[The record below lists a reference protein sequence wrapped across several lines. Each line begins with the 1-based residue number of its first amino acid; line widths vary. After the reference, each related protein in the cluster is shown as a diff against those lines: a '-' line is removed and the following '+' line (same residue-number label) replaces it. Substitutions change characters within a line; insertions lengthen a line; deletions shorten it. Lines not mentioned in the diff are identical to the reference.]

1 MPSES
6 KCDDGV
12 RPLVQTAP
20 AGAELSCHRWSW
32 AAWVA
37 VVRHDPPD
45 AQPGQWAAATRALL
59 WEVPEFD
66 HVRFCSPCTGQWW
79 QVRFGVCWGR
89 CIILWAMEHN
99 TLSENAFQGNLG
111 AESSCAI
118 ECCTSYCSDGLF
130 FLLVVTLSCNIILI
144 WGLKKKKL
152 QGCSRRSRR
161 IIWKKCNFIPIIF
174 CHWIMLAEKLLS
186 MPIRISLQVN
196 LQNKVIL
203 GKSGRNS
210 LLAGVPVPQLLTFGS
225 SHVNNRGLV
234 SALPAEVVNLHN
246 CVRKEWFF
254 AVWKHRAYWVLVY
267 LV

>member
-1 MPSES
+1 MRWRCQAACS
-6 KCDDGV
+6 DGSCWHGA
-12 RPLVQTAP
+12 R
-20 AGAELSCHRWSW
+20 AELSCHRWSW

-37 VVRHDPPD
+37 GVHHDPPD
-45 AQPGQWAAATRALL
+45 AQQGQWAAATRALL

-66 HVRFCSPCTGQWW
+66 RVRFCSPCTGQWW

-118 ECCTSYCSDGLF
+118 ECCTSYCSDGPF

-161 IIWKKCNFIPIIF
+161 TIWKKCNFIPIIF

-210 LLAGVPVPQLLTFGS
+210 LLAGGPVPNYSPLVVVMWITPEVLLVLYRQKWLICATVCGRNGS
-225 SHVNNRGLV
+225 LQSGSTEHTGFL
-234 SALPAEVVNLHN
+234 
-246 CVRKEWFF
+246 CI
-254 AVWKHRAYWVLVY
+254 
-267 LV
+267 